1 MLLRPSVAK
10 ESLDSVERPDQINRR
25 EGMGGANLKAE
36 TMALM
41 DKRAAMETE
50 MNSFVE
56 RLCNPGGPGLSGN
69 LVDSEVTPTSICLSS
84 LPPSFLLILYD
95 IDRGSL
101 GKISTFRRLE
111 LSAVVLLVSFS
122 SLCCPKLGFV

>member
-10 ESLDSVERPDQINRR
+10 ESLDSVERSDQIDRR
-25 EGMGGANLKAE
+25 EDMGGANLKAE

-50 MNSFVE
+50 MNSIVE

-69 LVDSEVTPTSICLSS
+69 LVDSEVTLHRSAYHPS
-84 LPPSFLLILYD
+84 LLPSF
-95 IDRGSL
+95 
-101 GKISTFRRLE
+101 
-111 LSAVVLLVSFS
+111 
-122 SLCCPKLGFV
+122 